1 MRKIALGLA
10 LILAAAALRPQVSL
24 AEECVTVYGG
34 GVICGASTEHVP
46 VDTAIADINPAVL
59 GTGLLLI
66 SRGLRVISRKLKEET
81 SLLG

>member
-10 LILAAAALRPQVSL
+10 LILAAVAFRPQVSL

-81 SLLG
+81 YLLG

>member
-46 VDTAIADINPAVL
+46 VDTAINNASAVDKI
-59 GTGLLLI
+59 G
-66 SRGLRVISRKLKEET
+66 RAHV
-81 SLLG
+81 